1 MGKSRRLSSPALTQ
15 PQTPP
20 TTATTVTAW
29 LTDSDGHVLI
39 LRKADEAVFSE
50 PSGNVDGVETL
61 EQALVRGVG
70 LQTGL
75 DLPSISNTDGHTRV
89 QQWEVFQA
97 QLTGER
103 PPVVPQNEYDGGDA
117 AWIQPDDIVTIQPP
131 GGLCACSGCDQLT
144 ANAKLFYFQR
154 TNSHAW
160 ICAECKSEYEETDG
174 YTLKVRAG
182 YRLTHTLR
190 AVTDTAV
197 RPGAAIRHAGSII
210 SFTTPRRQYV
220 PGGLRR

>member
-89 QQWEVFQA
+89 QQQ
-97 QLTGER
+97 R
-103 PPVVPQNEYDGGDA
+103 YDTRVA
-117 AWIQPDDIVTIQPP
+117 SYHLPTPDDNTCPEATS
-131 GGLCACSGCDQLT
+131 C
-144 ANAKLFYFQR
+144 
-154 TNSHAW
+154 
-160 ICAECKSEYEETDG
+160 
-174 YTLKVRAG
+174 
-182 YRLTHTLR
+182 LR
-190 AVTDTAV
+190 N
-197 RPGAAIRHAGSII
+197 
-210 SFTTPRRQYV
+210 
-220 PGGLRR
+220 